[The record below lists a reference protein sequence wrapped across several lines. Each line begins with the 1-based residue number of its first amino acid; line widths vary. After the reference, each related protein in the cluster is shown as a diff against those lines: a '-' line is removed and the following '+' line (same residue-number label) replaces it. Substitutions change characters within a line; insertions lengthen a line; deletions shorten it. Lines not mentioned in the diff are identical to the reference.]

1 MGTKQTKSLDKNSPP
16 RSDRRTLSLQP
27 VKRSCSIIKCFKFA
41 KGSSF
46 LDFRIESPV
55 PKALMLVTWI
65 LLEEGY
71 GLACLAY
78 TLRTLRSAVINE
90 VDP

>member
-1 MGTKQTKSLDKNSPP
+1 
-16 RSDRRTLSLQP
+16 
-27 VKRSCSIIKCFKFA
+27 
-41 KGSSF
+41 
-46 LDFRIESPV
+46 
-55 PKALMLVTWI
+55 MLVTWI

-90 VDP
+90 VDPKAYLVRAYLTSLSC

>member
-1 MGTKQTKSLDKNSPP
+1 MNQFQRP
-16 RSDRRTLSLQP
+16 LSL
-27 VKRSCSIIKCFKFA
+27 
-41 KGSSF
+41 KG
-46 LDFRIESPV
+46 
-55 PKALMLVTWI
+55 LVTWI

-71 GLACLAY
+71 GVACLAY